1 MSKGVLIFAFNNDAV
16 DYVAMAAEAARR
28 VTKYLGLPVTLVTDS
43 SAYVEKIEEHNKFFD
58 TVIDI
63 WKDPSL
69 KEMAEAVTNKNLR
82 IYHDGSLS
90 QRKSN
95 FKNSIRTKTYML
107 SPYDETLVIDCDYF
121 IANDNLKYCWEQDR
135 NFLIYKSGVDLTGY
149 RNTEEFEKVSDY
161 TIDFYWATVFWFR
174 KCNETETFFNLVD
187 HIRENWDYYKM
198 VYQFAS
204 SMYRND
210 QAFSMAIHLMNGY
223 TQSDWAGKI
232 PGRLLYTIDKDI
244 LVSMTDDAFKFLL
257 EKQNRNGEYTAIKIT
272 GCSVH
277 IMNKFSI
284 QRVLKGSEHV

>member
-1 MSKGVLIFAFNNDAV
+1 MSKGVLIFAFNNDSV
-16 DYVAMAAEAARR
+16 DYVSMAAEAARR
-28 VTKYLGLPVTLVTDS
+28 VKKYLDLPVTLVTDS
-43 SAYVEKIEEHNKFFD
+43 SSYVEKVEETEKVFD
-58 TVIDI
+58 TVVDI

-82 IYHDGSLS
+82 IYHDGSLT

-121 IANDNLKYCWEQDR
+121 IANDTLKYCWQQDR

-174 KCNETETFFNLVD
+174 KCDETEIFFNLVD

-244 LVSMTDDAFKFLL
+244 LLSMTDDTFKFLL
-257 EKQNRNGEYTAIKIT
+257 EKQNRNGEYTAMKIT
-272 GCSVH
+272 GCSIHV
-277 IMNKFSI
+277 MNKFSV
-284 QRVLKGSEHV
+284 QRVLKETNNV